1 MSNYFHPNV
10 LHLNEKTTAVDK
22 TGMIRTELVVTVNIP
37 MESNHPDYEEATC
50 TELINRTVEF
60 LKNHSH
66 CDGAVFLSKFN

>member
-66 CDGAVFLSKFN
+66 YDGAVFLSKFN